1 LSNSTCRKREINA
14 ISDYFGQHWCKILNE
29 TIRQTFPIAIF
40 VALSCHLWHIVAM
53 KWQELLKIIGRE
65 PVFNSSLFLAG
76 NVDPAEIRRQL
87 ARWTKSG
94 RLIQLRRCLYTF
106 SEHYQKNPP
115 HPFII
120 ANQMKRASYVSLQS
134 ALSYYE
140 LIPEYVPAVTCVTT
154 GRPETL
160 ANPFGVFIYKHIKK
174 SFFFGYRLVELG
186 NGQSAFLST
195 PEKALLD
202 LLYLTPGS
210 DSLNYLQE
218 LRLQN
223 TDILNQDL
231 LLEYAGQA
239 ESRKLIRAAR
249 KLVRL
254 IRGLKER

>member
-1 LSNSTCRKREINA
+1 
-14 ISDYFGQHWCKILNE
+14 
-29 TIRQTFPIAIF
+29 
-40 VALSCHLWHIVAM
+40 
-53 KWQELLKIIGRE
+53 
-65 PVFNSSLFLAG
+65 LA
-76 NVDPAEIRRQL
+76 D
-87 ARWTKSG
+87 
-94 RLIQLRRCLYTF
+94 
-106 SEHYQKNPP
+106 
-115 HPFII
+115 
-120 ANQMKRASYVSLQS
+120 
-134 ALSYYE
+134 
-140 LIPEYVPAVTCVTT
+140 
-154 GRPETL
+154 
-160 ANPFGVFIYKHIKK
+160 PFGVFIYKHIKK